1 MDIKVHLDL
10 LCTHWFDT
18 SLLKRKGLHLTA
30 KTISLVDRTI
40 TEYRPVARTQYDYT
54 NAAWNWRKGSRRLSR
69 LTTCHSLR
77 SPTLLLQLLREF
89 RVPSHNPLSAA
100 EQEEQFSH
108 VLQPEAGFVGID
120 LPSKLPVV
128 IGQERLDLLQGRL
141 RRPKVG
147 VMHVKAITDRQGC
160 RRATAEPPSGRA
172 LA

>member
-1 MDIKVHLDL
+1 MY
-10 LCTHWFDT
+10 
-18 SLLKRKGLHLTA
+18 
-30 KTISLVDRTI
+30 SLVRHLFVKKKRPPPYGEDHFFGRPNNNRIQTRCEDTI
-40 TEYRPVARTQYDYT
+40 RLHECCLELAQRLAEAI
-54 NAAWNWRKGSRRLSR
+54 AADDLPFPS
-69 LTTCHSLR
+69 
-77 SPTLLLQLLREF
+77 LLLQLLREF